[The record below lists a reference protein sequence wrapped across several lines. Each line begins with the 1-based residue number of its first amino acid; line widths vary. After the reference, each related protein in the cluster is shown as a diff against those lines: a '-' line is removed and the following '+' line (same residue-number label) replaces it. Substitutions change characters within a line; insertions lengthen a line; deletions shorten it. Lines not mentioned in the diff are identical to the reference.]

1 VKLFFKLA
9 RDQMKNY
16 IKRKWLSGVAW
27 IGCLILASSS
37 VAQEFPA
44 HEVNVIVNYGAG
56 GTTDV
61 ATRALAQTMEKILGK
76 SVVVQNKPGA
86 LGTLTPAYIARQKP
100 DGYQVGVVTY
110 STVAIM
116 PHLMDLT
123 YSMKD
128 FEFVAG
134 FGRFRYGI
142 AVNADSPYH
151 TLADLISAAKQ
162 GKGLFFGTTSAPN
175 NLAIFEL
182 TRLAGA
188 NFEHISYKS
197 GGEAVTA
204 LLSKQV
210 QVIVQNPPDIMPH
223 VKAGKLRMLAS
234 ASPMRWPE
242 LPAVPTIKEQGF
254 DIEIDSWLGLAVPKG
269 TPAAIVKVLENAT
282 LKAMSDPALSDRMT
296 QMGVDPASLSAK
308 EYLEILEKGY
318 VEMGR
323 AIKAAKI
330 PRISG

>member
-1 VKLFFKLA
+1 
-9 RDQMKNY
+9 
-16 IKRKWLSGVAW
+16 
-27 IGCLILASSS
+27 
-37 VAQEFPA
+37 
-44 HEVNVIVNYGAG
+44 
-56 GTTDV
+56 
-61 ATRALAQTMEKILGK
+61 
-76 SVVVQNKPGA
+76 
-86 LGTLTPAYIARQKP
+86 LTPAYVARQKP
-100 DGYQVGVVTY
+100 DGYQIGVVTY

-128 FEFVAG
+128 FEFIAG

-142 AVNADSPYH
+142 AVNADSPYQ
-151 TLADLISAAKQ
+151 TLADLIAAAKE

-188 NFEHISYKS
+188 QFEHISYKS

-210 QVIVQNPPDIMPH
+210 HVIVQNPPDIMPH
-223 VKAGKLRMLAS
+223 IKAGKLRLLAS

-242 LPAVPTIKEQGF
+242 LPDVRTIKEQGF

-269 TPAAIVKVLENAT
+269 TPAAIVKVLEDAT
-282 LKAMSDPALSDRMT
+282 LKAMSDPALSTRMT

-308 EYLEILEKGY
+308 QYLDILEKGY
-318 VEMGR
+318 IEMGN

-330 PRISG
+330 PKISG

>member
-1 VKLFFKLA
+1 
-9 RDQMKNY
+9 MKN
-16 IKRKWLSGVAW
+16 ILNKK
-27 IGCLILASSS
+27 ILACALWLGCS
-37 VAQEFPA
+37 VLTPLVNAQVFPA
-44 HEVNVIVNYGAG
+44 HEVSMIVNYGAG

-76 SVVVQNKPGA
+76 PIVVQNKPGA
-86 LGTLTPAYIARQKP
+86 LGTLTPAYVARQKP
-100 DGYQVGVVTY
+100 DGYQIGVVTY

-128 FEFVAG
+128 FEFIAG

-142 AVNADSPYH
+142 AVNADSPFQ
-151 TLADLISAAKQ
+151 TLADLIAAAKD

-188 NFEHISYKS
+188 QFEHISYKS

-210 QVIVQNPPDIMPH
+210 HVIVQNPPDIMPH
-223 VKAGKLRMLAS
+223 IKAGKLRLLAS

-242 LPAVPTIKEQGF
+242 LPDVRTIKEQGF

-269 TPAAIVKVLENAT
+269 TPAAIVKCWKT
-282 LKAMSDPALSDRMT
+282 RH
-296 QMGVDPASLSAK
+296 
-308 EYLEILEKGY
+308 
-318 VEMGR
+318 
-323 AIKAAKI
+323 
-330 PRISG
+330 

>member
-1 VKLFFKLA
+1 
-9 RDQMKNY
+9 MKN
-16 IKRKWLSGVAW
+16 ILNKK
-27 IGCLILASSS
+27 ILACALWLGCS
-37 VAQEFPA
+37 VLTPMVNAQVFPA
-44 HEVNVIVNYGAG
+44 HEVSMIVNYGAG

-76 SVVVQNKPGA
+76 PIVVQNKPGA
-86 LGTLTPAYIARQKP
+86 LGTLTPAYVARQKP
-100 DGYQVGVVTY
+100 DGYQIGVVTY

-128 FEFVAG
+128 FEFIAG

-142 AVNADSPYH
+142 AVNADSPYQ
-151 TLADLISAAKQ
+151 TLADLIAAAKE

-188 NFEHISYKS
+188 QFEHISYKS

-210 QVIVQNPPDIMPH
+210 HVIVQNPPDIMPH
-223 VKAGKLRMLAS
+223 IKAGKLRMLAS

-242 LPAVPTIKEQGF
+242 LPDVRTIKEQGF

-269 TPAAIVKVLENAT
+269 TSAAIVKVLEDAT
-282 LKAMSDPALSDRMT
+282 LKAMSDPALSARMT

-308 EYLEILEKGY
+308 QYVDILEKGY
-318 VEMGR
+318 IEMGN

-330 PRISG
+330 PKISG

>member
-1 VKLFFKLA
+1 
-9 RDQMKNY
+9 MKN
-16 IKRKWLSGVAW
+16 IISRKWFGFAALL
-27 IGCLILASSS
+27 GCAVLTSPV
-37 VAQEFPA
+37 VAQSFPA
-44 HEVNVIVNYGAG
+44 HEVNMIVNYGAG

-76 SVVVQNKPGA
+76 SIVVQNKPGA

-123 YSMKD
+123 YTMKD

-142 AVNADSPYH
+142 AVNADSPYQ
-151 TLADLISAAKQ
+151 TLDDLIAAAKE

-188 NFEHISYKS
+188 KFEHISYKS

-204 LLSKQV
+204 LLSKNV
-210 QVIVQNPPDIMPH
+210 QVIVQNPPDLLPH
-223 VKAGKLRMLAS
+223 IKAGKLRMLAS

-242 LPAVPTIKEQGF
+242 LPDVKTIKEQGL

-269 TPAAIVKVLENAT
+269 TPAAIVKVLEDAT
-282 LKAMSDPALSDRMT
+282 LKSMSDPALSARMT

-308 EYLEILEKGY
+308 QYLEILEKGY
-318 VEMGR
+318 IEMGR

>member
-1 VKLFFKLA
+1 
-9 RDQMKNY
+9 MKN
-16 IKRKWLSGVAW
+16 KFNKVLCRLVAVLSLCATTTLV
-27 IGCLILASSS
+27 S
-37 VAQEFPA
+37 AQGFPE
-44 HEVNVIVNYGAG
+44 HEVSVFVNYGAG

-61 ATRALAQTMEKILGK
+61 AVRAVAQTIEKILGK
-76 SVVVQNKPGA
+76 PIIVQNKPGA

-100 DGYQVGVVTY
+100 DGYQVGTVTY

-123 YSMKD
+123 YGMKD
-128 FEFVAG
+128 FDFIAG

-142 AVNADSPYH
+142 AVHADSPYK
-151 TLADLISAAKQ
+151 TLADLIAAAKE

-188 NFEHISYKS
+188 KFEHISYKS

-210 QVIVQNPPDIMPH
+210 QVIVQNPPDIMPQ

-242 LPAVPTIKEQGF
+242 LADVPTIKEQGL
-254 DIEIDSWLGLAVPKG
+254 DIEIDSWLGFAVPKG
-269 TPAAIVKVLENAT
+269 TPPAIVKVLEDAT
-282 LKAMSDPALSDRMT
+282 LKAMNDPALSERMT
-296 QMGVDPASLSAK
+296 QMGVDPVALSGQQ
-308 EYLEILEKGY
+308 YLEILEKGY
-318 VEMGR
+318 IEMGR

>member
-1 VKLFFKLA
+1 
-9 RDQMKNY
+9 MKN
-16 IKRKWLSGVAW
+16 ILNKK
-27 IGCLILASSS
+27 ILACALWLGCSVLTSS
-37 VAQEFPA
+37 VNAQAFPS
-44 HEVNVIVNYGAG
+44 HEVSMIVNYGAG

-76 SVVVQNKPGA
+76 PIVVQNKPGA
-86 LGTLTPAYIARQKP
+86 LGTLTPAYVARQKP
-100 DGYQVGVVTY
+100 DGYQIGVVTY

-128 FEFVAG
+128 FEFIAG

-142 AVNADSPYH
+142 AVNADSPYQ
-151 TLADLISAAKQ
+151 TLADLIAAAKE

-188 NFEHISYKS
+188 QFEHISYKS

-210 QVIVQNPPDIMPH
+210 HVIVQNPPDIMPH
-223 VKAGKLRMLAS
+223 IKAGKLRMLAS

-242 LPAVPTIKEQGF
+242 LPDVRTIKEQGF

-269 TPAAIVKVLENAT
+269 TPAAIIKVLEDAT
-282 LKAMSDPALSDRMT
+282 LKAMSDPALSTRMT

-308 EYLEILEKGY
+308 QYVDILEKGY
-318 VEMGR
+318 IEMGN

-330 PRISG
+330 PKISG

>member
-1 VKLFFKLA
+1 MSSAKKLYVRSSDA
-9 RDQMKNY
+9 ADTTQT
-16 IKRKWLSGVAW
+16 VA
-27 IGCLILASSS
+27 LVASLASVGSTESLALLGKREVIS
-37 VAQEFPA
+37 V
-44 HEVNVIVNYGAG
+44 Y
-56 GTTDV
+56 DYDDLV
-61 ATRALAQTMEKILGK
+61 AVSLDLALATGA
-76 SVVVQNKPGA
+76 SVQVREA
-86 LGTLTPAYIARQKP
+86 APAYVARQKP
-100 DGYQVGVVTY
+100 DGYQIGVVTY

-142 AVNADSPYH
+142 AVNADSPYQ
-151 TLADLISAAKQ
+151 TLDDLIAAAKE

-188 NFEHISYKS
+188 KFEHISYKS

-204 LLSKQV
+204 LLSKNV
-210 QVIVQNPPDIMPH
+210 QVIVQNPPDLIPQI
-223 VKAGKLRMLAS
+223 KAGKVRMLAS

-242 LPAVPTIKEQGF
+242 LPDVKTIKEQGF

-269 TPAAIVKVLENAT
+269 TPAAIVKVLEDAT
-282 LKAMSDPALSDRMT
+282 LKSMSDPALSARMT

-308 EYLEILEKGY
+308 QYLEILEKGY
-318 VEMGR
+318 IEMGR

>member
-1 VKLFFKLA
+1 
-9 RDQMKNY
+9 MKN
-16 IKRKWLSGVAW
+16 ILNKK
-27 IGCLILASSS
+27 ILACALWLGCS
-37 VAQEFPA
+37 VLTPLVNAQVFPA
-44 HEVNVIVNYGAG
+44 HEVSMIVNYGAG

-76 SVVVQNKPGA
+76 PIVVQNKPGA
-86 LGTLTPAYIARQKP
+86 LGTLTPAYVARQKP
-100 DGYQVGVVTY
+100 DGYQIGVVTY

-128 FEFVAG
+128 FEFIAG

-142 AVNADSPYH
+142 AVNADSPFQ
-151 TLADLISAAKQ
+151 TLADLIAAAKD

-188 NFEHISYKS
+188 QFEHISYKS

-210 QVIVQNPPDIMPH
+210 HVIVQNPPDIMPH
-223 VKAGKLRMLAS
+223 IKAGKLRLLAS

-242 LPAVPTIKEQGF
+242 LPDVRTIKEQGF

-269 TPAAIVKVLENAT
+269 TPAAIVKVLEDAT
-282 LKAMSDPALSDRMT
+282 LKAMSDPALSTRMT

-308 EYLEILEKGY
+308 QYLDILEKGY
-318 VEMGR
+318 IEMGN

-330 PRISG
+330 PKISG

>member
-1 VKLFFKLA
+1 
-9 RDQMKNY
+9 MKN
-16 IKRKWLSGVAW
+16 ILNKK
-27 IGCLILASSS
+27 ILACALWLGCSVLTSS
-37 VAQEFPA
+37 VNAQAFPA
-44 HEVNVIVNYGAG
+44 HEVSMIVNYGAG

-76 SVVVQNKPGA
+76 PIVVQNKPGA
-86 LGTLTPAYIARQKP
+86 LGTLTPAYVARQKP
-100 DGYQVGVVTY
+100 DGYQIGVVTY

-128 FEFVAG
+128 FEFIAG

-142 AVNADSPYH
+142 AVNADSPFQ
-151 TLADLISAAKQ
+151 TLADLIAAAKD

-188 NFEHISYKS
+188 QFEHISYKS

-210 QVIVQNPPDIMPH
+210 HVIVQNPPDIMPH
-223 VKAGKLRMLAS
+223 IKAGKLRLLAS

-242 LPAVPTIKEQGF
+242 LPDVRTIKEQGF

-269 TPAAIVKVLENAT
+269 TPAAIVKVLEDAT
-282 LKAMSDPALSDRMT
+282 LKAMSDPALSTRMT

-308 EYLEILEKGY
+308 QYLDILEKGY
-318 VEMGR
+318 IEMGN

-330 PRISG
+330 PKISG

>member
-1 VKLFFKLA
+1 
-9 RDQMKNY
+9 MKNSLN
-16 IKRKWLSGVAW
+16 KK
-27 IGCLILASSS
+27 ILACAVWLGCS
-37 VAQEFPA
+37 VLTPMVNAQVFPA
-44 HEVNVIVNYGAG
+44 HEVSMIVNYGAG

-76 SVVVQNKPGA
+76 PIVVQNKPGA
-86 LGTLTPAYIARQKP
+86 LGTLTPAYVARQKP
-100 DGYQVGVVTY
+100 DGYQIGVVTY

-128 FEFVAG
+128 FEFIAG

-142 AVNADSPYH
+142 AVNADSPYQ
-151 TLADLISAAKQ
+151 TLADLIAAAKE

-188 NFEHISYKS
+188 QFEHISYKS

-210 QVIVQNPPDIMPH
+210 HVIVQNPPDIMPH
-223 VKAGKLRMLAS
+223 IKAGKLRLLAS

-242 LPAVPTIKEQGF
+242 LPDVRTIKEQGF

-269 TPAAIVKVLENAT
+269 TPAAIVKVLEDAT
-282 LKAMSDPALSDRMT
+282 LKAMSDPALSTRMT

-308 EYLEILEKGY
+308 QYLDILEKGY
-318 VEMGR
+318 IEMGN

-330 PRISG
+330 PKISG

>member
-1 VKLFFKLA
+1 
-9 RDQMKNY
+9 MKN
-16 IKRKWLSGVAW
+16 ILNKK
-27 IGCLILASSS
+27 ILACALWLGCSVLTSS
-37 VAQEFPA
+37 VNAQAFPA
-44 HEVNVIVNYGAG
+44 HEVSMIVNYGAG

-76 SVVVQNKPGA
+76 PIVVQNKPGA
-86 LGTLTPAYIARQKP
+86 LGTLTPAYVARQKP
-100 DGYQVGVVTY
+100 DGYQIGVVTY

-128 FEFVAG
+128 FEFIAG

-142 AVNADSPYH
+142 AVNADSPFQ
-151 TLADLISAAKQ
+151 TLADLIAAAKD

-188 NFEHISYKS
+188 QFEHISYKS

-210 QVIVQNPPDIMPH
+210 PVIVQNPPDIMPH
-223 VKAGKLRMLAS
+223 IKAGKLRLLAS

-242 LPAVPTIKEQGF
+242 LPDVRTIKEQGF

-269 TPAAIVKVLENAT
+269 TPAAIVKVLEDAT
-282 LKAMSDPALSDRMT
+282 LKAMSDPALSTRMT

-308 EYLEILEKGY
+308 QYLDILEKGY
-318 VEMGR
+318 IEMGN

-330 PRISG
+330 PKISG